1 MPSDMLVSVLMDT
14 FVIRDLGDLL
24 RVTKGHMA
32 NTYTQLARELIDTIS
47 FFY

>member
-24 RVTKGHMA
+24 RVTKGHIA
-32 NTYTQLARELIDTIS
+32 NNIQFILDWYQNWHIRR
-47 FFY
+47 